1 MGREEGSPGRPRGR
15 HPGRGLQPSAGGLG
29 LRRLSDCQKF
39 FFERRLE
46 EDEEEGEGVRVRT
59 LAEKIEEEE
68 E

>member
-1 MGREEGSPGRPRGR
+1 
-15 HPGRGLQPSAGGLG
+15 

-46 EDEEEGEGVRVRT
+46 EDTEAGEPVRVRT

-68 E
+68 EE